1 MRDVRSP
8 QAFVGFAVGIA
19 IGAALGV
26 LFAPKSGEEVR
37 EYIGSGA
44 RDAFDDV
51 VATTR
56 KYKTRATE
64 TVNDAAERVMDATNA
79 AKQAYSTAKS
89 T

>member
-8 QAFVGFAVGIA
+8 HALVGFAVGMA

-37 EYIGSGA
+37 EFLSSGA

-51 VATTR
+51 VATSR

-64 TVNDAAERVMDATNA
+64 TVNEAAERVMDATNA